1 MQISPCSFGDSSF
14 SFPALCLGISGRCA
28 FVFRFVL
35 PCSLCRVWSATCL
48 AVAREAGSSVR
59 WGTEGAGLPRHM
71 ERGLAAK
78 GLSHKAARSL
88 LTTPDP
94 PLRLENPFFPPLVS
108 HHSAPVS
115 SSALP
120 LPCHSSFLFCGMI
133 SGLGGL
139 CPASDHGSSCLKVC
153 CEHLHR

>member
-28 FVFRFVL
+28 FLFRFVL

-88 LTTPDP
+88 FTTPDP

-108 HHSAPVS
+108 HHSAPRFKLS
-115 SSALP
+115 LDSALP
-120 LPCHSSFLFCGMI
+120 FQFPLLWDDLRPRRLVPCLRPWVILP
-133 SGLGGL
+133 
-139 CPASDHGSSCLKVC
+139 
-153 CEHLHR
+153 